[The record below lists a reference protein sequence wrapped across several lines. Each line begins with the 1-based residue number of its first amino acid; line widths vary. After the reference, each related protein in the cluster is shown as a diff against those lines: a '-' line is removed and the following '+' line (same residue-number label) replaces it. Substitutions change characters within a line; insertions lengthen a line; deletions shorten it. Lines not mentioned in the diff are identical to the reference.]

1 MFDCRGDASRG
12 VLTNNLTKA
21 MIFRNL
27 SPLFALVTGLV
38 IVSCTPYQENPTPQ
52 PKPPVDAA
60 KNKTPTVDEQKLKD
74 ERKKASEEAEKKQ
87 AEAERNGTEAGNTTG
102 ATNPGGTGDS
112 GSGKKPA
119 GERKD
124 WPFASPVPGKTGFV
138 FSPYNNK
145 VIDVRDIPS
154 GMLVQDPTYP
164 ASEKKYFRVP

>member
-1 MFDCRGDASRG
+1 MFDWWGDKRQHVAAQPF
-12 VLTNNLTKA
+12 LPQA
-21 MIFRNL
+21 MILRNL
-27 SPLFALVTGLV
+27 SPLFALVTGLL
-38 IVSCTPYQENPTPQ
+38 ILSCAPYPEDQPQ
-52 PKPPVDAA
+52 PKPPADPAQ
-60 KNKTPTVDEQKLKD
+60 NKTVTSEDQQKLQE
-74 ERKKASEEAEKKQ
+74 ERKRAAEEAEKKMTEQ
-87 AEAERNGTEAGNTTG
+87 EQRAEQ
-102 ATNPGGTGDS
+102 GGTAAGDPAATG
-112 GSGKKPA
+112 GSGGGTKPA

>member
-1 MFDCRGDASRG
+1 
-12 VLTNNLTKA
+12 
-21 MIFRNL
+21 MILRNL
-27 SPLFALVTGLV
+27 SPLFALLTGLL
-38 IVSCTPYQENPTPQ
+38 IVSCTPYPEEQPQ
-52 PKPPVDAA
+52 PQPPADPAT
-60 KNKTPTVDEQKLKD
+60 NKTVTSEEQQKLA
-74 ERKKASEEAEKKQ
+74 EARKQAAAEAEKRM
-87 AEAERNGTEAGNTTG
+87 AEEEKRAAESGTGT
-102 ATNPGGTGDS
+102 PGGTEG
-112 GSGKKPA
+112 GTKPA

>member
-1 MFDCRGDASRG
+1 MT
-12 VLTNNLTKA
+12 L
-21 MIFRNL
+21 RNL

-38 IVSCTPYQENPTPQ
+38 IISCSPYPEEQ
-52 PKPPVDAA
+52 PKPTPPADPAQ
-60 KNKTPTVDEQKLKD
+60 NKTLTAEEQQKVKEEREKAAAEAQRKQEEEQKN
-74 ERKKASEEAEKKQ
+74 
-87 AEAERNGTEAGNTTG
+87 AEAGGTTT
-102 ATNPGGTGDS
+102 GGTGEA
-112 GSGKKPA
+112 GGGTKPP

-164 ASEKKYFRVP
+164 AAEKKYFRVP